1 MNDTRRPDNIAL
13 ISAAYPPYI
22 SGGIETQTYDL
33 AHALSSLG
41 VDVTV
46 FCGGAKS
53 PTLLHEDKK
62 LNVFRLPMVKIPPRN
77 VFFQLQNMNMLG
89 RLLSNYDV
97 VHTQHSSGSFY
108 GLIKRRVGRPWI
120 VSFHDH
126 QLRRLKLF
134 FDIKP
139 WNLSIGDIFFYTGGF
154 PIFDLL
160 TRLELKGADHYV
172 ACGRSGFSDYLSFSK
187 MDPAKTTLI
196 PNGVN
201 LSKIDS
207 VRNSYEDE
215 GTDEKDGFTL
225 FTCGRWF
232 ASKGLH
238 FLISAMPYVRE
249 RFKNVRL
256 KIFGKGPMGPRLEK
270 LVLSLG
276 LENSVRLEGLVP
288 YDRLIHEMSISDVAV
303 FPSMV
308 EVGASLAVME
318 AMACSRPVIA
328 FGYPFSLE
336 IIDHMKTGFLVPPKN
351 VKALSESICFLLDD
365 EALRRKLGKNARTE
379 IVANHDIRKIVLKYL
394 DVYSS
399 VLS

>member
-1 MNDTRRPDNIAL
+1 
-13 ISAAYPPYI
+13 
-22 SGGIETQTYDL
+22 
-33 AHALSSLG
+33 
-41 VDVTV
+41 
-46 FCGGAKS
+46 
-53 PTLLHEDKK
+53 
-62 LNVFRLPMVKIPPRN
+62 
-77 VFFQLQNMNMLG
+77 
-89 RLLSNYDV
+89 
-97 VHTQHSSGSFY
+97 
-108 GLIKRRVGRPWI
+108 
-120 VSFHDH
+120 
-126 QLRRLKLF
+126 
-134 FDIKP
+134 
-139 WNLSIGDIFFYTGGF
+139 
-154 PIFDLL
+154 
-160 TRLELKGADHYV
+160 
-172 ACGRSGFSDYLSFSK
+172 
-187 MDPAKTTLI
+187 
-196 PNGVN
+196 
-201 LSKIDS
+201 
-207 VRNSYEDE
+207 
-215 GTDEKDGFTL
+215 
-225 FTCGRWF
+225 
-232 ASKGLH
+232 
-238 FLISAMPYVRE
+238 
-249 RFKNVRL
+249 
-256 KIFGKGPMGPRLEK
+256 MGPRLEK